1 MSSIATKTITR
12 RIHPTR
18 TFTSYY
24 TFTTTATQLATFITL
39 PTQIMTH
46 PPIKGWEHQMSR
58 NWPILFA
65 FAIIGVLAI
74 LGLLAYLPWIFCRR
88 SSSRKLALDGTEK
101 SPKEPFMPYMLP
113 WIPDSLPE
121 NEKPE
126 GLAGISRHLQPPIQQ
141 EQPTFVPIHT
151 SLNLVPR
158 SEILND
164 PERRRG
170 VDEVDLW
177 EKKRC
182 VRWQAPRS
190 GTVLEKLPLERECSS
205 ESASGQSYSQSSTIN
220 MQRMA
225 TIPFT
230 HLNHSQPE
238 ISKQNEHTDSTMTE
252 KEEYNAFH
260 ISDSSRDI
268 QYVRQTMNESKTE
281 ISDSQWLQFTGSK
294 SF

>member
-12 RIHPTR
+12 RIHPTK

-24 TFTTTATQLATFITL
+24 TFTTTATHLATFIAL
-39 PTQIMTH
+39 PSQSVTH
-46 PPIKGWEHQMSR
+46 PPPIKGWEHQMSR

-74 LGLLAYLPWIFCRR
+74 IGLLAYLPWLFCHR
-88 SSSRKLALDGTEK
+88 SGSKKLVLDGTEK

-121 NEKPE
+121 SEKPE
-126 GLAGISRHLQPPIQQ
+126 GLTGITRHLQPPIEQK
-141 EQPTFVPIHT
+141 QPTFVPIHT

-177 EKKRC
+177 EKKRS

-190 GTVLEKLPLERECSS
+190 VTVIEKVSLARECSS
-205 ESASGQSYSQSSTIN
+205 ESASRQSYSQSSTIN
-220 MQRMA
+220 MQRTA

-230 HLNHSQPE
+230 HPNQSE
-238 ISKQNEHTDSTMTE
+238 VGMT
-252 KEEYNAFH
+252 
-260 ISDSSRDI
+260 
-268 QYVRQTMNESKTE
+268 
-281 ISDSQWLQFTGSK
+281 
-294 SF
+294 